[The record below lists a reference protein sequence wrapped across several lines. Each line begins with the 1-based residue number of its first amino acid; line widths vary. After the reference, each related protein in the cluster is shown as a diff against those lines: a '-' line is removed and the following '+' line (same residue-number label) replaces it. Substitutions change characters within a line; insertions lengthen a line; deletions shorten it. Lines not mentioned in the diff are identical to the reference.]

1 MISTRD
7 FLALTDLGD
16 GHFHLPV
23 GEHAT
28 GGGGRRSLFGGV
40 GAAAGI
46 VALEAVS
53 DRPTIWATAQYL
65 SRLGAGFVLDL
76 EVDIEASG
84 RSISQGLVR
93 GRHDGESVIT
103 ILGATGRRP
112 GHSTDSAIAFRPR
125 PHAPEPETCDLVP
138 RHEGVISVHNH
149 VELRQASGMF
159 GFTAQGTASGHGHTL
174 LWARMPEVLLDA
186 ASVALMA
193 DYMASA
199 VGDALQREAHCTSL
213 DNTIRFTAPIEP
225 GSSDWILC
233 DTQVDFTDGGI
244 AHGTCHIWN
253 EVGALIAISSQSM
266 AVTSPPSTS

>member
-7 FLALTDLGD
+7 FLALTGLGD
-16 GHFHLPV
+16 GHFQLPV

-28 GGGGRRSLFGGV
+28 GGGGHRSLFGGV

-46 VALEAVS
+46 VALETVS
-53 DRPTIWATAQYL
+53 GRPTIWATAQYL
-65 SRLGAGFVLDL
+65 SRLGSGSVLDL
-76 EVDIEASG
+76 HVDIEANG

-93 GRHDGESVIT
+93 GRHDNSSVIT
-103 ILGATGRRP
+103 LIGATGRRP
-112 GHSTDSAIAFRPR
+112 GRPTDSAIVFKPR
-125 PHAPEPETCDLVP
+125 PDAPQPHRCDLVP
-138 RHEGVISVHNH
+138 RHEDVVSVHTH
-149 VELRQASGMF
+149 VELRLASGMF
-159 GFTAQGTASGHGHTL
+159 GFSAQGRASGRGHTL

-199 VGDALQREAHCTSL
+199 VGDALEREAHCTSL

-244 AHGTCHIWN
+244 AHATSHIWN
-253 EVGALIAISSQSM
+253 ETGALIAISSQSM
-266 AVTSPPSTS
+266 AVTSPPAG

>member
-7 FLALTDLGD
+7 FLDISELGP
-16 GHFHLPV
+16 GRWQLPV

-28 GGGGRRSLFGGV
+28 GGGRRSLFGGV

-46 VALEAVS
+46 VALETVS
-53 DRPTIWATAQYL
+53 GRPTIWATAQYL
-65 SRLGAGFVLDL
+65 SRLGAGSMLDL
-76 EVDIEASG
+76 DVDIEASG

-93 GRHDGESVIT
+93 GRHDGEAIISI
-103 ILGATGRRP
+103 IGATGRRP
-112 GHSTDSAIAFRPR
+112 GERPTVFRRFPDAIAPQRC
-125 PHAPEPETCDLVP
+125 ELVP
-138 RHEGVISVHNH
+138 RHEDTVSVHNH
-149 VELRQASGMF
+149 VELRRAAGMF
-159 GFTAQGTASGHGHTL
+159 GFTAQGAPSGHGHTL

-199 VGDALQREAHCTSL
+199 VGDALHREAHCTSL

-225 GSSDWILC
+225 GSSAWILC
-233 DTQVDFTDGGI
+233 DTQIDFTDGGI

-253 EVGALIAISSQSM
+253 EAGSLIAISSQSM
-266 AVTSPPSTS
+266 AVTTPTTP

>member
-1 MISTRD
+1 MISTRE
-7 FLALTDLGD
+7 FLDLSDLGD
-16 GHFHLPV
+16 GRFKLPV

-28 GGGGRRSLFGGV
+28 GGSGHRSLFGGV

-46 VALEAVS
+46 VALEIVS
-53 DRPTIWATAQYL
+53 GRPTIWATAQYL
-65 SRLGAGFVLDL
+65 SRLGSGSALDL
-76 EVDIEASG
+76 EVDIEANG

-93 GRHDGESVIT
+93 GRHADTSIVT
-103 ILGATGRRP
+103 IVGATGRRP
-112 GHSTDSAIAFRPR
+112 GLPSDSAIVFCVHPD
-125 PHAPEPETCDLVP
+125 APAPASCELVP
-138 RHEGVISVHNH
+138 RHEDVVAVHNH
-149 VELRQASGMF
+149 VELRLAKGMF
-159 GFTAQGTASGHGHTL
+159 GFSAQGQPSGRGHTL

-199 VGDALQREAHCTSL
+199 VGDALEREAHCTSL

-244 AHGTCHIWN
+244 AHATSHLWN
-253 EVGALIAISSQSM
+253 EAGVLIAISSQSM
-266 AVTSPPSTS
+266 AIASPSVE